1 MNEFNQKDKCFLE
14 TIAADIAAEIPKSLN
29 QRMEEAA
36 AKIPESIPNGLDL
49 ILTD

>member
-1 MNEFNQKDKCFLE
+1 MNELSKKDKHFLE
-14 TIAADIAAEIPKSLN
+14 TIAAELAAEIPKSLN

-36 AKIPESIPNGLDL
+36 AKIPEPIPTDLDL